1 MSRSSPLATSMAVG
15 SLYDAAL
22 GLSIVLAL
30 EPLSKVLPIPFP
42 SEPFYARMQG
52 VLLIGLAVFY
62 ALPALDLERHLRVVA
77 GAIVLR
83 LLGGA
88 YVIGY
93 ALTGEI
99 APFFYVF
106 GVADLAFGFWHAWL
120 LRKERGIGFIATLL
134 GRDH

>member
-1 MSRSSPLATSMAVG
+1 MSHTALSRSMAVG
-15 SLYDAAL
+15 SCYDAAL

-52 VLLIGLAVFY
+52 VFLIGLAVFY

-77 GAIVLR
+77 GAIFLR

-93 ALTGEI
+93 AATGEI
-99 APFFYVF
+99 APFFHLF
-106 GVADLAFGFWHAWL
+106 GAADLAFGIWHWAL
-120 LRKERGIGFIATLL
+120 LVKERRVGFVATLL
-134 GRDH
+134 GRA